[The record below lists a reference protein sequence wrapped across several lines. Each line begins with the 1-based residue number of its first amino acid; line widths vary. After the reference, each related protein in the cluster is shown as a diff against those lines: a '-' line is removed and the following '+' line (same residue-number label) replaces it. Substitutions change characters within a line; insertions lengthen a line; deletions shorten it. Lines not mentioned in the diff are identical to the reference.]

1 MSLPLPT
8 LPSPRAILFDWDNTL
23 VDSWAVIHHAM
34 TVTFHA
40 MGQRPWTLEECQRKV
55 RKSARDSFPELFGAR
70 AEEAAQVFYRTYEA
84 DHLAQLRPLP
94 GAEAMLRSLAAADD
108 LLLGVVSNKRGHL
121 LRLEAAELG
130 WDRYFGPLVGAT
142 DAEKDKPAREVVDFA
157 LAGSGISAGQDVWF
171 VGDTDIDVLCAHN
184 SGCTAILVRAE
195 PPAAGEFDELELAD
209 HVADCKTFAQLTL
222 SALENGRVEQQIR
235 DFS

>member
-1 MSLPLPT
+1 MNLPLP
-8 LPSPRAILFDWDNTL
+8 RAVLFDWDNTL
-23 VDSWAVIHHAM
+23 VDSWALIHHAM
-34 TVTFHA
+34 TATFEA
-40 MGQRPWTLEECQRKV
+40 LGQRPWSLEECRRNV
-55 RKSARDSFPELFGAR
+55 RKSARDAFPELFGAR
-70 AEEAAQVFYRTYEA
+70 AAEATEVFYRTYEA
-84 DHLAQLRPLP
+84 DHLKQLRALP
-94 GAEAMLRSLAAADD
+94 GAAEMLKDLAAQDE

-121 LRLEAAELG
+121 LRLEAAALG
-130 WDRYFGPLVGAT
+130 WDRYFGTVVGAT

-157 LAGSGISAGQDVWF
+157 LAGSGIAAGPEVWF

-195 PPAAGEFDELELAD
+195 PPGEGEFGELALGD
-209 HVADCKTFAQLTL
+209 HVMDCRAFAQLTL

>member
-1 MSLPLPT
+1 MNLPPSPLPG
-8 LPSPRAILFDWDNTL
+8 PRVILFDWDNTL
-23 VDSWAVIHHAM
+23 VDSWVMIHHAM
-34 TVTFHA
+34 TATFNA
-40 MGQRPWTLEECQRKV
+40 LGQRPWTLEECRRNI

-70 AEEAAQVFYRTYEA
+70 AEEATAVFYRTYEA
-84 DHLAQLRPLP
+84 DHLSQLRALP
-94 GAEAMLRSLAAADD
+94 GAEAMLRTLAAADD

-121 LRLEAAELG
+121 LRKEAVELG
-130 WDRYFGPLVGAT
+130 WDRYFGPLVGAN

-157 LAGSGISAGQDVWF
+157 LAGSGIAAGPEVWF

-195 PPAAGEFDELELAD
+195 PPGEGEFGELALAG
-209 HVADCKTFAQLTL
+209 HVGDCKTFAQLTL